1 MHLTTT
7 STTVSPE
14 PPQQKLSLQAAL
26 DSGKLR
32 PLDTR
37 RVRAQLAFVSLDSA
51 SDARRAVALLL
62 ARVGE
67 YYQAVDYCGPGYVYG
82 KASSDW
88 PEALDRNFTYD
99 RMNAR
104 WHQQVL
110 SIAHPDTGPARI
122 FENASAMCFGT
133 ALKVAAFEIGLEVPE
148 TNELLRRAVVLL
160 NSLVSQRAW
169 SGVCWSDSK
178 RRLGT
183 KGIRR
188 VLASMLGALCVARV
202 GITPAGN
209 LTAVFADDNSMRHVR
224 SWSEPAAA

>member
-1 MHLTTT
+1 
-7 STTVSPE
+7 
-14 PPQQKLSLQAAL
+14 
-26 DSGKLR
+26 
-32 PLDTR
+32 
-37 RVRAQLAFVSLDSA
+37 
-51 SDARRAVALLL
+51 
-62 ARVGE
+62 
-67 YYQAVDYCGPGYVYG
+67 
-82 KASSDW
+82 
-88 PEALDRNFTYD
+88 
-99 RMNAR
+99 
-104 WHQQVL
+104 
-110 SIAHPDTGPARI
+110 
-122 FENASAMCFGT
+122 
-133 ALKVAAFEIGLEVPE
+133 
-148 TNELLRRAVVLL
+148 VVLL